1 MLIEQLGHDAA
12 YALNR
17 AYLMIGGR
25 TCRISSVSFDRITA
39 FDIEAQDV
47 IHIPSEELTG
57 WRDLKFPQLGYRRM
71 RNGLWGWAHR
81 AARSYTRGLNPEN
94 TSFALSP
101 YVVENRLRLRAELG
115 EEAAEWMEGPDHDYD
130 SSESEPDT
138 YYDSIMQAIFKP
150 EWDGRVEFRQ
160 LLAGERK
167 CWIPAARFLVEPPPT
182 ISNDYNH
189 FVVYVDR
196 QPVGGIAKDGKV
208 LAKGNNTIIINNML
222 RRYAY

>member
-1 MLIEQLGHDAA
+1 MLIEQLGHDAE
-12 YALNR
+12 YALHR

-25 TCRISSVSFDRITA
+25 TCRIARVSFDRITA
-39 FDIEAQDV
+39 FDIEAQNV
-47 IHIPSEELTG
+47 IHIPPEEITG

-94 TSFALSP
+94 TSFDLSP
-101 YVVENRLRLRAELG
+101 YVVENYISLRTELG
-115 EEAAEWMEGPDHDYD
+115 GEAAEWLEGPERDYD
-130 SSESEPDT
+130 SPTEPDI
-138 YYDSIMQAIFKP
+138 YFDSIMQAIFKP
-150 EWDGRVEFRQ
+150 EWDGKEEFKQ

-167 CWIPAARFLVEPPPT
+167 CWIPASRYLVEPPPT
-182 ISNDYNH
+182 ISKDYKH

-196 QPVGGIAKDGKV
+196 QLVGGITKDGKV
-208 LAKGNNTIIINNML
+208 LAKGNNTIVINNML